1 MKIDYE
7 ILHYIV
13 EWRPA
18 IFDVGIYQQY
28 FDTEESA
35 VAFIEKHKK
44 EWMMFRLLKIQNSPE
59 YTHKWKEDLHYD

>member
-7 ILHYIV
+7 ILHYTV
-13 EWRPA
+13 QWRPA

-35 VAFIEKHKK
+35 VAFIEEHKK